1 MTSGLF
7 AGVCEAGLSRA
18 LSSSAG
24 ARPGI
29 AVGVVVSVAVG
40 VTVGIAFGMVLG
52 IDTSSLQSISTKS
65 LSGVTSLSRYI
76 LGDGWRMIFAATS
89 VCACGLRS
97 HHGGRNLLL
106 INMVCGGARRL
117 FW

>member
-1 MTSGLF
+1 MPGACLF
-7 AGVCEAGLSRA
+7 AGVGDAGLSRK

-24 ARPGI
+24 AWPGI
-29 AVGVVVSVAVG
+29 AVGEVVSEA
-40 VTVGIAFGMVLG
+40 VGIAFGMVLG
-52 IDTSSLQSISTKS
+52 IDPSSLQSISTKS

-76 LGDGWRMIFAATS
+76 LDDGWRMIFAATS

-106 INMVCGGARRL
+106 INMVYAGARCL